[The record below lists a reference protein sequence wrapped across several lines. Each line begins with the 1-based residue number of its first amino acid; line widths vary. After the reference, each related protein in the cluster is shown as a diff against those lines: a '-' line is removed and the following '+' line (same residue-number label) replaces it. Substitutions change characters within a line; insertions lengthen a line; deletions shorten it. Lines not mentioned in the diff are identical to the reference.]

1 MIAMSEA
8 DLPFATINP
17 AHLQGLCPE
26 LRILLDAELT
36 AGNRVVETGEG
47 WPNPSSILVMLA
59 LPFRCTPSSLPRGVE
74 YLEVNDTHW
83 WKAEYHHLPTSH
95 LLACRF

>member
-8 DLPFATINP
+8 ALPFTTINL
-17 AHLQGLCPE
+17 ALLHGLCPE
-26 LRILLDAELT
+26 LRLLLDAELA
-36 AGNRVVETGEG
+36 AGNRVAETGAG

-59 LPFRCTPSSLPRGVE
+59 HPFRCTPSSLPPGVE

-83 WKAEYHHLPTSH
+83 WKAEYHHLPTGH